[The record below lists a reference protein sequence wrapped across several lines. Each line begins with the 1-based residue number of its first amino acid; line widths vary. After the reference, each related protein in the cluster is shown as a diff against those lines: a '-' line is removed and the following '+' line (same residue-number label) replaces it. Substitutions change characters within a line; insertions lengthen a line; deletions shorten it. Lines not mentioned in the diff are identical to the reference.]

1 MRKRLKELLIS
12 TRMRVL
18 IFLVL
23 NVALFV
29 FSNVYSIMHGLKYE
43 EQFDDVL
50 TKYYTINSFM
60 TTYSNNTSLLELYF
74 SDKSEAYWLNYVNN
88 DAKVKQLLKQ
98 MVSDAKSMPV
108 DSFLLIQSI
117 KNTYGNYDDLVHSP
131 VDPNQEIRRLLMI
144 KQASNL
150 IMEYTGELL
159 ETSLS
164 YGTQAHEKM
173 KGNMIMEQRIALVMM
188 LVAAEICIA
197 SAGYMIKR
205 VLDPIGK
212 LSDSVDEIAR
222 ENFDIEDLPEENAD
236 EIGRLNRAVNEMK
249 RVMNRIIFELNEKQ
263 VMNQKLHQQKIR
275 IMNSEKML
283 GEARFSF
290 LQSQINPHFLFNTL
304 NTISGTARMEQAK
317 VTDELIRSLSK
328 LFRYTLDN
336 KAQTV
341 LLSQELSVIK
351 SFIYIEKKR
360 FGERLR
366 YFLKVSVE
374 PGCYYIPPFTLQPMV
389 ENSIRH
395 GILVQENGGFI
406 AVCILERDEKLIIK
420 IIDNG
425 VGMSRNMVQRLTAGK
440 GGSGK
445 PGGSGIG
452 LVNVLERLRFI
463 YPGCSI
469 RIISRISRGTCI
481 EIKLPLE
488 ECRHA

>member
-50 TKYYTINSFM
+50 TQYYTINSFM

-150 IMEYTGELL
+150 IME
-159 ETSLS
+159 
-164 YGTQAHEKM
+164 
-173 KGNMIMEQRIALVMM
+173 QRIALVMM
-188 LVAAEICIA
+188 LVVAEICIA

>member
-159 ETSLS
+159 E
-164 YGTQAHEKM
+164 EKPV
-173 KGNMIMEQRIALVMM
+173 LWD
-188 LVAAEICIA
+188 
-197 SAGYMIKR
+197 AG
-205 VLDPIGK
+205 P
-212 LSDSVDEIAR
+212 
-222 ENFDIEDLPEENAD
+222 
-236 EIGRLNRAVNEMK
+236 
-249 RVMNRIIFELNEKQ
+249 
-263 VMNQKLHQQKIR
+263 
-275 IMNSEKML
+275 
-283 GEARFSF
+283 
-290 LQSQINPHFLFNTL
+290 
-304 NTISGTARMEQAK
+304 
-317 VTDELIRSLSK
+317 
-328 LFRYTLDN
+328 
-336 KAQTV
+336 
-341 LLSQELSVIK
+341 
-351 SFIYIEKKR
+351 
-360 FGERLR
+360 
-366 YFLKVSVE
+366 
-374 PGCYYIPPFTLQPMV
+374 
-389 ENSIRH
+389 
-395 GILVQENGGFI
+395 
-406 AVCILERDEKLIIK
+406 
-420 IIDNG
+420 
-425 VGMSRNMVQRLTAGK
+425 
-440 GGSGK
+440 
-445 PGGSGIG
+445 
-452 LVNVLERLRFI
+452 
-463 YPGCSI
+463 
-469 RIISRISRGTCI
+469 
-481 EIKLPLE
+481 
-488 ECRHA
+488 